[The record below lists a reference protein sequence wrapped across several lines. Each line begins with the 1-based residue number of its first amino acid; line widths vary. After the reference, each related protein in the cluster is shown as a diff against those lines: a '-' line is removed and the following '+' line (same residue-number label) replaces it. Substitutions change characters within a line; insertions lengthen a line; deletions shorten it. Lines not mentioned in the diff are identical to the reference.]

1 MDPAGPLYYFLN
13 NHLSISD
20 ADFVDVI
27 HTDMGFAGL
36 ALRIGTVNFFPNY
49 GRRPQP
55 GCSIGEYKTHISLFY
70 CFIIIIY
77 FTLYKDIICFF
88 KYFKYYFLINL
99 YLKKLIECNINVY

>member
-1 MDPAGPLYYFLN
+1 MACNNSQYLNKQAKFLLGLDPAGPFYYLLN

-55 GCSIGEYKTHISLFY
+55 GCSIG
-70 CFIIIIY
+70 
-77 FTLYKDIICFF
+77 
-88 KYFKYYFLINL
+88 
-99 YLKKLIECNINVY
+99 